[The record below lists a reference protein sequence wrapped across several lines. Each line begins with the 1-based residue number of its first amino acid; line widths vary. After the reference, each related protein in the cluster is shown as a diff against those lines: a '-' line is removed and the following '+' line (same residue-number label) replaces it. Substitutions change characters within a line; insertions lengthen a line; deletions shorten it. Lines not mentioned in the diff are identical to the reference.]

1 MVIKAWNRLRII
13 INKFKTKMK
22 FVAVAALIA
31 TTQAQTVC
39 TDDDF
44 GDVCPEGGCCGY
56 LQPAAGEAA
65 RACSDGDQS
74 SADGYDGEDV
84 FTCDAPVV
92 EEEGASKVVLGASA
106 LLAALY
112 MA

>member
-1 MVIKAWNRLRII
+1 
-13 INKFKTKMK
+13 MK
-22 FVAVAALIA
+22 FAAVAALIA

-44 GDVCPEGGCCGY
+44 GEVCPEGACCGY
-56 LQPAAGEAA
+56 LQPAEGDAT
-65 RACSDGDQS
+65 RACSGEDQAA
-74 SADGYDGEDV
+74 ADSYDGADV
-84 FTCDAPVV
+84 FSCDAPAAA
-92 EEEGASKVVLGASA
+92 EEGASKVVLGASA

>member
-1 MVIKAWNRLRII
+1 
-13 INKFKTKMK
+13 MK

-84 FTCDAPVV
+84 FTCDAPVM

-106 LLAALY
+106 LLAAFY